1 MKRPNKIAV
10 FEHQRLKVDG
20 RVFTDTHLKALMRL
34 NEYHGFYYFDFIPNG
49 VQFKQ
54 YVGVIQVD
62 GLTIEILPKADKD
75 YVKSG
80 DEEQETKWRGVL
92 LQMLKKCGR
101 LKADTAGAAH
111 VRRQHLN
118 LLEVYFELYLAE
130 LDGLIRRGLVKQY
143 RRETKNVNAL
153 KGKLEF
159 AGHIQKNLIHKER
172 FYTTHQVYDTN
183 HQLHQVLYAALEV
196 VDQFTKGG
204 RLADY
209 CKRVELGFPK
219 VERVKV
225 TEALLNGVKL
235 NRKTEPYAYAFE
247 LARLILLN
255 YSPDISAGK
264 ERMLALLFDMNEL
277 WEEYVLVMLRKHV
290 AEHNK
295 AVDEGKSKGLKYS
308 VKGQDKKQFWQDS
321 ETQYWR
327 HVKPDIV
334 LKEDKENGI
343 SYIIDTKWKRPTDQK
358 ASIEDIRQMYAYN
371 RLYKA
376 TKSLLLYPGDK
387 ALKSGV
393 FKDDINGLQHHCMLG
408 FVSVLDGDKLS
419 DKIGEEVLE
428 MVVPKVSDN

>member
-1 MKRPNKIAV
+1 MKKRKTISV
-10 FEHQRLKVDG
+10 FEHQKLFVGEGEKNISQTQLD
-20 RVFTDTHLKALMRL
+20 ALWKL
-34 NEYHGFYYFDFIPNG
+34 NEYHDFEYFRPIVKG
-49 VQFKQ
+49 VQFTQ

-75 YVKSG
+75 GSG
-80 DEEQETKWRGVL
+80 KEEENKWRDVL
-92 LQMLKKCGR
+92 LKMLKKCGR
-101 LKADTAGAAH
+101 LKADTAGAAN

-118 LLEVYFELYLAE
+118 LLEVYFELYLSE

-143 RRETKNVNAL
+143 RRETKNVGAL

-225 TEALLNGVKL
+225 TETLLNGIKL

-277 WEEYVLVMLRKHV
+277 WEEYVTVTLRKHV
-290 AEHNK
+290 A
-295 AVDEGKSKGLKYS
+295 
-308 VKGQDKKQFWQDS
+308 KQ
-321 ETQYWR
+321 ETQYKVHGQQQKYFYQSR
-327 HVKPDIV
+327 RLKPDIV
-334 LKEDKENGI
+334 LESEDEKI
-343 SYIIDTKWKRPTDQK
+343 IIDTKWKRPKNDA
-358 ASIEDIRQMYAYN
+358 ASVEDLRQMFAYN
-371 RLYKA
+371 KFWKA
-376 TKSLLLYPGDK
+376 NKAMLLYPGKKRGNNFEPFREYLPLTQKENVSCKVD
-387 ALKSGV
+387 
-393 FKDDINGLQHHCMLG
+393 
-408 FVSVLDGDKLS
+408 FVSVLNEENKLS
-419 DKIGEEVLE
+419 EDIGKEVFNMAFE
-428 MVVPKVSDN
+428 TATNKVLS

>member
-1 MKRPNKIAV
+1 MKKIKTIAV
-10 FEHQRLKVDG
+10 FEHQKLFVGEGKKNISQTQLD
-20 RVFTDTHLKALMRL
+20 ALWKL
-34 NEYHGFYYFDFIPNG
+34 NENHDFEYFKPIARG
-49 VQFKQ
+49 VQFTQ

-75 YVKSG
+75 YVTSG
-80 DEEQETKWRGVL
+80 DEKQETKWRGVL

-101 LKADTAGAAH
+101 LKADTAGAAN

-172 FYTTHQVYDTN
+172 FYTTHQVYDTD

-209 CKRVELGFPK
+209 CKRVELGFPT
-219 VERVKV
+219 VEKIKV
-225 TEALLNGVKL
+225 TEALLNGIKL

-247 LARLILLN
+247 LARLILLH

-277 WEEYVLVMLRKHV
+277 WEEYVLVMLRKHLRD
-290 AEHNK
+290 NPTI
-295 AVDEGKSKGLKYS
+295 GYT
-308 VKGQDKKQFWQDS
+308 VKGQDKKQFWQDN
-321 ETQYWR
+321 ETKFWR
-327 HVKPDIV
+327 YVKPDIL
-334 LKEDKENGI
+334 LKDEEGGVA
-343 SYIIDTKWKRPTDQK
+343 YIIDTKWKRPTDQK

-393 FKDDINGLQHHCMLG
+393 FEDEINGLKHHCMLG
-408 FVSVLDGDKLS
+408 FVSVLNDK
-419 DKIGEEVLE
+419 GELNNQVGKEVFE
-428 MVVPKVSDN
+428 MIA